1 MKYKVGDTVRV
12 VRCSSGGNFAVGD
25 IVKIIQIGDDDGY
38 EPNCYGAI
46 SPHDG
51 LKWYLNEDEVRSTA
65 ESEIILQA
73 KKAADAWRNTDTYHQ
88 AAQIIDALIADDL
101 AALRHQIWERQL
113 WHDATADPP
122 KVSGLYYGKKD
133 DTNSMYACRYR
144 DGVWTLDMYPQQKM
158 DIVQWADY
166 TAFVREPDAALRG
179 PTREQMSE
187 FKTCDLVDELRK
199 REGVETHIAEPY
211 QDVTI
216 SINGPAIVLVVTD

>member
-101 AALRHQIWERQL
+101 AALR
-113 WHDATADPP
+113 
-122 KVSGLYYGKKD
+122 
-133 DTNSMYACRYR
+133 
-144 DGVWTLDMYPQQKM
+144 
-158 DIVQWADY
+158 
-166 TAFVREPDAALRG
+166 G
-179 PTREQMSE
+179 PTREMME
-187 FKTCDLVDELRK
+187 RMFPGCEICKNAK
-199 REGVETHIAEPY
+199 Y
-211 QDVTI
+211 VTG
-216 SINGPAIVLVVTD
+216 SINAVAPHDDQHEIETDAEGDFDFCPNCGHPITDEAVDMMLRRWKEAVKDAVD